1 MLSTNDTYK
10 TLIISNYFKFKEK
23 IFTRSALS
31 KVFIGHL
38 GRNRVYNSVKE
49 RFYWIGIDKTV
60 GRWCK

>member
-23 IFTRSALS
+23 IFTRSVLS

-38 GRNRVYNSVKE
+38 GRNRVYKSVKE
-49 RFYWIGIDKTV
+49 RFYWIEIDKTV

>member
-23 IFTRSALS
+23 TFTRSVLS

-38 GRNRVYNSVKE
+38 GRNRVYKSVKE
-49 RFYWIGIDKTV
+49 RFYWIGIDNDI
-60 GRWCK
+60 R